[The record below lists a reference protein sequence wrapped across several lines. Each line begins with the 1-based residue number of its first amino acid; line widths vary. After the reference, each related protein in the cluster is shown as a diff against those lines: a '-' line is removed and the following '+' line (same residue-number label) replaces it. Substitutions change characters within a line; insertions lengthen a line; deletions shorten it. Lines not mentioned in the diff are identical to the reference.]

1 MSIPPLEFFVVGLP
15 VPQGSM
21 ARAKFSVRHSNERT
35 LKPWRADV
43 AAAAIQARADYG
55 WLVADEPVGMH
66 LRFVMPRLAT
76 HYLPANSRRTERTVR
91 DGAPMYPTTAPDLDK
106 LVRAVFD
113 ALTYAAVLRDDSIVV
128 RLRAEKVYSNDGVT
142 GVNVMVW
149 RKP

>member
-1 MSIPPLEFFVVGLP
+1 MNALEFFVVGLP

-35 LKPWRADV
+35 LMPWRADV
-43 AAAAIQARADYG
+43 AAAAIQAKADGG
-55 WLVADEPVGMH
+55 WLVADEPVGVH

-76 HYLPANSRRTERTVR
+76 HYLPPNSKRPERTLR
-91 DGAPMYPTTAPDLDK
+91 DGAPYFPTTAPDLDK
-106 LVRAVFD
+106 LVRAILD
-113 ALTYAAVLRDDSIVV
+113 ALTSSGVLSDDSIVV

-142 GVNVMVW
+142 GCNVMVW

>member
-1 MSIPPLEFFVVGLP
+1 MTAPLEFFVIGLP

-21 ARAKFSVRHSNERT
+21 ARSKFSVRHSNERT

-43 AAAAIQARADYG
+43 AAIAIQAKADHG
-55 WLVADEPVGMH
+55 WLVADEPVGVN

-76 HYLPANSRRTERTVR
+76 HYLPPNSKRTERAIK

-106 LVRAVFD
+106 LVRAVLD
-113 ALTYAAVLRDDSIVV
+113 ALTYSGVLVDDSVVV
-128 RLRAEKVYSNDGVT
+128 RLFAEKVYSNDGVT
-142 GVNVMVW
+142 GCNIRVW